1 VGNFLAVSVL
11 GETQTK
17 IIEAL
22 ARVIADCKCSILDS
36 RMTVLGE
43 IGGMIMLVQGN
54 WNTLSRLETQLQRL
68 ASEHQLQLHLC
79 RTGGYPEQSDLRP
92 YAVEVS
98 ALDQPGIV
106 QKVAGFFASRAIPIQ
121 EMMTRTYSVPHTGAP
136 MSAVNLVIGVP
147 GKVHIGILRE
157 EFMDFCDDF
166 NWDAVLEP
174 VKS

>member
-1 VGNFLAVSVL
+1 MSNYLAVSVL
-11 GETQTK
+11 GEAQANL
-17 IIEAL
+17 IEML
-22 ARVIADCKCSILDS
+22 ARAVADCKCSIVDS

-43 IGGMIMLVQGN
+43 ISGLILLVQGN

-68 ASEHQLQLHLC
+68 ANEHNLNVQLR
-79 RTGGYPEQSDLRP
+79 RTNGYPEQTDLRP

-98 ALDQPGIV
+98 ALDQAGIV
-106 QKVAGFFASRAIPIQ
+106 QKVTGFFASRSIPVQ
-121 EMMTRTYSVPHTGAP
+121 EMVTRTYTVPHTGTP
-136 MSAVNLVIGVP
+136 MSALNLVIGVP
-147 GKVHIGILRE
+147 AKVHIGILRE